1 MTIKKRG
8 AVLLAT
14 LTAVL
19 WGFSFLS
26 IKVAVAVIP
35 PMSLGLARFVLASA
49 LLFTAFAVKGAA
61 PRLALKD
68 LPLMAGAGL
77 VGVTLYFLGE
87 NNGLLRLSASESSII
102 VGTIPVLTVLAER
115 FFSGARLTP
124 FQAGGALLSAL
135 GVSLM
140 VLESM
145 RISPEPLG
153 YLFMGIAALS
163 WVAYAFM
170 TRPLFAHYKRTE
182 ITFWQS
188 LFGALGFLPFALF
201 ETVPW
206 ELISVSVVLNVLYLG
221 VFCSALG
228 YLFYIISMDVLGAGV
243 ASVFINLIPVVSVAA
258 SFFLLGERL
267 SPLQLGG
274 GAVAVAGVYLAGLSK
289 GKPGAEARKAEGTAE
304 QPVQ

>member
-1 MTIKKRG
+1 
-8 AVLLAT
+8 
-14 LTAVL
+14 
-19 WGFSFLS
+19 
-26 IKVAVAVIP
+26 
-35 PMSLGLARFVLASA
+35 
-49 LLFTAFAVKGAA
+49 
-61 PRLALKD
+61 
-68 LPLMAGAGL
+68 
-77 VGVTLYFLGE
+77 
-87 NNGLLRLSASESSII
+87 
-102 VGTIPVLTVLAER
+102 
-115 FFSGARLTP
+115 
-124 FQAGGALLSAL
+124 
-135 GVSLM
+135 M

-170 TRPLFAHYKRTE
+170 TRPLFARYKRTE

-206 ELISVSVVLNVLYLG
+206 ELISVSVALNVLYLG

-267 SPLQLGG
+267 TLLQLCG
-274 GAVAVAGVYLAGLSK
+274 GAVAVAGVYIAGLAK
-289 GKPGAEARKAEGTAE
+289 GRPGAKNAARAAA
-304 QPVQ
+304 Q